1 MACTIKVNGNA
12 QSVDIGGRVGL
23 AQDINRHRR
32 RFFGPTTLR
41 FLVTTAGM
49 IAALA
54 VTAEAAGNLKQPVG
68 YRYWYHVNT
77 MVVDK
82 ASPLFAA
89 LRGMHNVH
97 VNSTGEPALKKGG
110 PYPNGTMF
118 VIDLHNFAVVDGSY
132 VEGPVKRLALME
144 KDTKNTPRLAVGAF
158 NSGREEIP
166 GRQWSPMQPNNASDA
181 ISPK

>member
-1 MACTIKVNGNA
+1 MSILVVLEQQAGQWHRMSWETLAAA
-12 QSVDIGGRVGL
+12 QQIGGELNQPVEAAVLGQDVSGL
-23 AQDINRHRR
+23 AAEL
-32 RFFGPTTLR
+32 GGKKSSL
-41 FLVTTAGM
+41 TARVKG
-49 IAALA
+49 
-54 VTAEAAGNLKQPVG
+54 
-68 YRYWYHVNT
+68 
-77 MVVDK
+77 
-82 ASPLFAA
+82 SLFAA
-89 LRGMHNVH
+89 LGGMHNVH